1 MAGEIFVVG
10 LCADH
15 GGVVAGEREVG
26 HIERAAGTLA
36 FFREAAAQERVCG
49 DAARDDELFM
59 AGLVCGV
66 QEVAH
71 EAIDNGLAVR
81 GRKIGDVD
89 GLALLLGIMQN
100 VDDGGLEA
108 GEAEIERGAVYGRA
122 RELERFVVAGL
133 SEFIHGDA
141 AGIGHA
147 HGARSLIERFARGI
161 VTRFSEDA
169 ELCVVRHF
177 DDVRV
182 TAGDDKAQERRL
194 EFRVRDVV

>member
-1 MAGEIFVVG
+1 MKINIVIPCYNE
-10 LCADH
+10 
-15 GGVVAGEREVG
+15 
-26 HIERAAGTLA
+26 
-36 FFREAAAQERVCG
+36 
-49 DAARDDELFM
+49 
-59 AGLVCGV
+59 
-66 QEVAH
+66 QEVLH
-71 EAIDNGLAVR
+71 KTIDVLGKLAD
-81 GRKIGDVD
+81 KIKRETGVD
-89 GLALLLGIMQN
+89 TMLLL
-100 VDDGGLEA
+100 VDDGSLEA

-182 TAGDDKAQERRL
+182 AAGDDKAQERRL

>member
-1 MAGEIFVVG
+1 
-10 LCADH
+10 
-15 GGVVAGEREVG
+15 
-26 HIERAAGTLA
+26 
-36 FFREAAAQERVCG
+36 
-49 DAARDDELFM
+49 M

-81 GRKIGDVD
+81 GGKIGDID
-89 GLALLLGIMQN
+89 GLALLFGIMQN

-147 HGARSLIERFARGI
+147 HGARGLIERFACGI

-169 ELCVVRHF
+169 EFCVVRHF

-182 TAGDDKAQERRL
+182 AAGDDKAQERRL

>member
-1 MAGEIFVVG
+1 MERWAQAFSSMAGGMAGEIFVVG

-15 GGVVAGEREVG
+15 GGVVAGEREVR

-36 FFREAAAQERVCG
+36 FFREAAAQECVCG
-49 DAARDDELFM
+49 DAARDDELFVV
-59 AGLVCGV
+59 GLVCGV

-100 VDDGGLEA
+100 VDNGGLEA

-133 SEFIHGDA
+133 SEFLMAMPPG
-141 AGIGHA
+141 
-147 HGARSLIERFARGI
+147 
-161 VTRFSEDA
+161 
-169 ELCVVRHF
+169 
-177 DDVRV
+177 
-182 TAGDDKAQERRL
+182 
-194 EFRVRDVV
+194 